1 MKIEKITTEHDK
13 KSFDCGVQ
21 PLNNYLKKISGQH
34 EKKHLARTFVLSD
47 GKVPSKIIGFY
58 TLAMMSID
66 QSSLPPEM
74 VKKLPKGNLNCS
86 LLGRL
91 AIDLQHQGQGHGE
104 FLLID
109 AIRNSY
115 IASLSVPT
123 PMLVVD
129 AKDDKAKEF
138 YEKYGFIAFPD
149 EPYRLFLTMKDN
161 ELLLNRADLI

>member
-21 PLNNYLKKISGQH
+21 PLNNYLKTISGQH

-47 GKVPSKIIGFY
+47 GEVPSKIIGFY

-91 AIDLQHQGQGHGE
+91 AIDIQYQGQGHGE

-149 EPYRLFLTMKDN
+149 EPYRLFLTMKDS

>member
-86 LLGRL
+86 LLGRF

-138 YEKYGFIAFPD
+138 YEKYGFIAFHD
-149 EPYRLFLTMKDN
+149 EPYRLFLTMKDS

>member
-21 PLNNYLKKISGQH
+21 PLNNYLKTISGQH

-91 AIDLQHQGQGHGE
+91 AIDIQYQGQGHGE

-149 EPYRLFLTMKDN
+149 EPYRLFLTMKDS

>member
-1 MKIEKITTEHDK
+1 M
-13 KSFDCGVQ
+13 
-21 PLNNYLKKISGQH
+21 
-34 EKKHLARTFVLSD
+34 
-47 GKVPSKIIGFY
+47 
-58 TLAMMSID
+58 
-66 QSSLPPEM
+66 
-74 VKKLPKGNLNCS
+74 
-86 LLGRL
+86 
-91 AIDLQHQGQGHGE
+91 
-104 FLLID
+104 ID

-149 EPYRLFLTMKDN
+149 EPYRLFLTMKDS

>member
-13 KSFDCGVQ
+13 KSFDCGVL
-21 PLNNYLKKISGQH
+21 PLNNYLKTISGQH

-91 AIDLQHQGQGHGE
+91 AIDIQYQGQGHGE

-149 EPYRLFLTMKDN
+149 EPYRLFLTMKDS